1 MLPLESLRVIAVEQ
15 YGAGPFGT
23 LFLADLGAEVIKI
36 ENPHDGGDMA
46 RSVGPDYLDN
56 GESLFFHAFN
66 RNKKSVTLDLS
77 KDTAQEVLHD
87 LVARSDVLCSNL
99 RGDVPG
105 KLGLTYEHLKEH
117 NPAIVCAHLS
127 AYGRTGARADWP
139 GYDYLMQ
146 AEVGYLSL
154 TGEPGGPPGRFGLSV
169 VDFMTG
175 LALAYA
181 VLAGVTAARASG
193 IGQELDVSLFDVALS
208 NTNYL
213 AAWYLNTG
221 RQPTRLPR
229 SAHPSL
235 VPCQLY
241 KTKDDWIFL
250 MCNKEKFWPLLCDV
264 LGKTEWKCDS
274 RFSTFKERLV
284 HRDLITDLLDEALSA
299 GTSVEWLD
307 RFAGTVPAAPVN
319 SIDQALE
326 NPFVTETGRLQT
338 LEHPQHGAY
347 RLIANPIRT
356 AGAETPAVPA
366 PVLGE
371 HTDAILAELGYSP
384 ERIEALRAAGIV

>member
-1 MLPLESLRVIAVEQ
+1 
-15 YGAGPFGT
+15 
-23 LFLADLGAEVIKI
+23 
-36 ENPHDGGDMA
+36 
-46 RSVGPDYLDN
+46 
-56 GESLFFHAFN
+56 
-66 RNKKSVTLDLS
+66 
-77 KDTAQEVLHD
+77 
-87 LVARSDVLCSNL
+87 
-99 RGDVPG
+99 
-105 KLGLTYEHLKEH
+105 
-117 NPAIVCAHLS
+117 
-127 AYGRTGARADWP
+127 
-139 GYDYLMQ
+139 MQ
-146 AEVGYLSL
+146 AEAGYLSL

-221 RQPTRLPR
+221 RKQGRLPR

-241 KTKDDWIFL
+241 KTKDDWVFL

-264 LGKTEWKCDS
+264 LGKEEWKFDS
-274 RFSTFKERLV
+274 RFSTFKERLL
-284 HRDLITDLLDEALSA
+284 HRDVITDLLDEALSA
-299 GTSVEWLD
+299 ETTMEWLD
-307 RFAGTVPAAPVN
+307 RFAGIVPAAPVN

-371 HTDAILAELGYSP
+371 HTDAVLAELGYSA
-384 ERIEALRAAGIV
+384 EKIMALRAAGIV